1 MSWPL
6 PSRLPPR
13 GGRADSFVR
22 RAGSRRGVRR
32 PHADYEL
39 TPKGRA
45 VFPRGY
51 EAVMRALVDVLPDHL
66 PAAALRTLF
75 DQAGERLLRQRLGE
89 VAGRTPRQR
98 LVHILNG
105 LGPLAAAV
113 EVQQPAGTT
122 VVHACSCPLASV
134 TADHPELCRVVAG
147 VLSQAV
153 AGTVRETCVRD
164 GSPQCRFELL
174 E

>member
-1 MSWPL
+1 MNWPL

-51 EAVMRALVDVLPDHL
+51 QAVMRALVDVLPDHL

-89 VAGRTPRQR
+89 VAKR
-98 LVHILNG
+98 
-105 LGPLAAAV
+105 
-113 EVQQPAGTT
+113 AGTT

-147 VLSQAV
+147 VLSQAA